1 MSEALRVIS
10 REHRNLFA
18 LLSCLRSILR
28 EAEADE
34 ALPDLDLVASVLSYL
49 ETYLNRFH
57 HPKETQHLFPAVR
70 RQRSDL
76 GTVLDELEAQHEK
89 VDPALEAIR
98 EALEDCRR
106 EGLASLH
113 KLRDAVERY
122 SEFEIAH
129 MGLEEGRVL
138 PAARE
143 SLSAADWET
152 IDAAFLAND
161 DPLFGDE
168 QKRAYRRLF
177 SEIVARAPAPHG
189 FGGRAS

>member
-18 LLSCLRSILR
+18 LLSCLRAILR
-28 EAEADE
+28 EAEADKE
-34 ALPDLDLVASVLSYL
+34 LPDLGLVDSVISYL
-49 ETYLNRFH
+49 ENYLNRFH

-70 RQRSDL
+70 RHRGDL
-76 GTVLDELEAQHEK
+76 GTVLDELESQHEM
-89 VDPALEAIR
+89 VGPSLATIR
-98 EALEDCRR
+98 DALEDCRR
-106 EGLASLH
+106 EGLGGLH

-129 MGLEEGRVL
+129 MGLEEGQVM

-143 SLSAADWET
+143 CLSAADWDS
-152 IDAAFLAND
+152 IDATFLSND

-168 QKRAYRRLF
+168 QKKAYRRLF

-189 FGGRAS
+189 FGGRPG